1 MSNETLAIVAGSIS
15 SMMFMTGTMNMV
27 IKAWRTRDMQSYS
40 IAHLVFSNIGNLL
53 HWLYVTSLPFGPI
66 HLLHTFYT
74 LATIFMLVW
83 ALHYHHRPQT
93 TRKIGQ
99 HVERIRRQ
107 ITQTL
112 ELPRLDV

>member
-27 IKAWRTRDMQSYS
+27 VKAWRTRDMQSYS
-40 IAHLVFSNIGNLL
+40 IAHLVFNNVGNLL
-53 HWLYVTSLPFGPI
+53 HWLYVTSLPPGPI
-66 HLLHTFYT
+66 YLLHTFYT

-83 ALHYHHRPQT
+83 ALLYQHQPQT
-93 TRKIGQ
+93 TRKISQ
-99 HVERIRRQ
+99 RMAHIRRRV
-107 ITQTL
+107 TQTL